1 VKKEAVKKDALA
13 GIVEKEEPPHIMAL
27 KEEA

>member
-1 VKKEAVKKDALA
+1 MKKEAVKKDALA

>member
-13 GIVEKEEPPHIMAL
+13 GIAEKEEPHHIMGL

>member
-1 VKKEAVKKDALA
+1 MKKEAVKTDALA
-13 GIVEKEEPPHIMAL
+13 GTTEKAEPPHIMAL

>member
-1 VKKEAVKKDALA
+1 VKKEAIKIDALA
-13 GIVEKEEPPHIMAL
+13 GIAEKAEPPHIMAL